1 MGERPGGLAGD
12 ALLRPVRG
20 NNAFEDTVYRL
31 LQTIRLGIV
40 PPGGSLPSER
50 ELALRLGVG
59 RDTVR
64 EAIRALSDAGYLTAR
79 RGRYGGTFVVDEL
92 PARTVTLRRGDTV
105 ATTLLPRPEDLEDVL
120 RLREI
125 LELGAV
131 RQAANRA
138 LTARERETLH
148 RHLQEVGAAGEADYR
163 RLDARLHLTICEL
176 VGSPSL
182 IPLFA
187 DNRTRVDA
195 FLDEIPLL
203 PPNIEHS
210 NEQHAAVV
218 AAILTGDPDRAV
230 AAMAEHL
237 SGTAALLVGFLGDAT
252 PGSGE
257 GRFVD
262 RTGSATAG
270 LPQPARIRRR
280 TPDEA

>member
-1 MGERPGGLAGD
+1 MGEQHGLAGD
-12 ALLRPVRG
+12 ALFRPVRG
-20 NNAFEDTVYRL
+20 SNAFEDTVYRL

-50 ELALRLGVG
+50 ELALRLAVG

-92 PARTVTLRRGDTV
+92 PPRTATLRRGDTV
-105 ATTLLPRPEDLEDVL
+105 TTTLQPRPEDLEDVL

-131 RQAANRA
+131 RQAANRT
-138 LTARERETLH
+138 LTAQERDTLH
-148 RHLQEVGAAGEADYR
+148 RRLRDVSAATEADYR

-176 VGSPSL
+176 VGAPSL

-187 DNRTRVDA
+187 DNRTRVNA

-218 AAILTGDPDRAV
+218 MAILAGDPDGAV
-230 AAMAEHL
+230 AAMEEHL
-237 SGTAALLVGFLGDAT
+237 SGTAVLLVGFLGDAASGIDERR
-252 PGSGE
+252 PGS
-257 GRFVD
+257 
-262 RTGSATAG
+262 
-270 LPQPARIRRR
+270 AR
-280 TPDEA
+280 PVG

>member
-1 MGERPGGLAGD
+1 MGEQHGDLAGD

-64 EAIRALSDAGYLTAR
+64 EAIRALSDAGYLVAR
-79 RGRYGGTFVVDEL
+79 RGRYGGTFVVEDL
-92 PARTVTLRRGDTV
+92 PTRTAPLRRGETV
-105 ATTLLPRPEDLEDVL
+105 AAARRPADLEDVL

-131 RQAANRA
+131 RQAANRT
-138 LTARERETLH
+138 LTAQQRETLH
-148 RHLQEVGAAGEADYR
+148 RRLQDVSAADGEDYR

-176 VGSPSL
+176 VGAPSL

-187 DNRTRVDA
+187 DNRTQVNA

-203 PPNIEHS
+203 PPNIAHS

-218 AAILTGDPDRAV
+218 LAILAGDPDGAV
-230 AAMAEHL
+230 AAMQEHL
-237 SGTAALLVGFLGDAT
+237 SGTAALLVGFLGDT
-252 PGSGE
+252 P
-257 GRFVD
+257 
-262 RTGSATAG
+262 
-270 LPQPARIRRR
+270 PADPPYPR
-280 TPDEA
+280 